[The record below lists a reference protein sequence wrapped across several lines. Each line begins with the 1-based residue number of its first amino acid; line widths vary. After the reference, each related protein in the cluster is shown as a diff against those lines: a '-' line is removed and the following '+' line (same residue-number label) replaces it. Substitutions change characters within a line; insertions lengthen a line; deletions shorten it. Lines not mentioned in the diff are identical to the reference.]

1 MTAITTNP
9 LDSDL
14 STATLDEVRPSA
26 RERAAGV
33 STTVDRIASG
43 AHEAV
48 DRVAAAANSAA
59 ERLSS
64 KGDDLLANRDQWL
77 RACTG
82 YVKENPL
89 LALGIAVGVG
99 YLLSRITR

>member
-1 MTAITTNP
+1 MTATTTSP
-9 LDSDL
+9 LAADP
-14 STATLDEVRPSA
+14 STTTLDEGRTGV
-26 RERAAGV
+26 RERTAGI

-48 DRVAAAANSAA
+48 DRAAAAANSAA

-64 KGDDLLANRDQWL
+64 KGDELLANKDQWL
-77 RACTG
+77 QACTG